1 MEYVGNQCSQ
11 NGEFII
17 IGRARLLL
25 LLYAGVPYGFI
36 MRRKYFAGNFSPRI
50 IINNEYA
57 NNMPDII
64 LDIKLCY
71 TIKPS

>member
-1 MEYVGNQCSQ
+1 MEYVGNLCSQ

-17 IGRARLLL
+17 IGRARL

-50 IINNEYA
+50 IINNEY
-57 NNMPDII
+57 
-64 LDIKLCY
+64 L
-71 TIKPS
+71 